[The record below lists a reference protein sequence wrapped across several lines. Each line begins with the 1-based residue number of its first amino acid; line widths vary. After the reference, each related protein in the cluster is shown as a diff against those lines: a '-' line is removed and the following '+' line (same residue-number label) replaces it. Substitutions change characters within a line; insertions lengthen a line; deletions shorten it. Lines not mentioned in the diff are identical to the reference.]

1 MSFLKHSDNYQP
13 NNIQSAPKESN
24 FPVGYESSE
33 TMVQLRVAPKPC
45 GTQLYDHD
53 KHSEQKDICAKLE
66 EQENQL
72 FSSQNTIVKKISNE
86 LQYKQRQQ
94 FSSPSSVESLCNLLE
109 KHNLVLKCN
118 FIRPGFSASNSVLM
132 CTPEDLRKALQQEAD
147 DFNLKKIKLN
157 LQSDSN
163 LSPENGTMFLSF
175 IKSQKSGK
183 HMLYSLDY
191 HISSQHDKKLFSL

>member
-1 MSFLKHSDNYQP
+1 M
-13 NNIQSAPKESN
+13 
-24 FPVGYESSE
+24 
-33 TMVQLRVAPKPC
+33 
-45 GTQLYDHD
+45 
-53 KHSEQKDICAKLE
+53 
-66 EQENQL
+66 
-72 FSSQNTIVKKISNE
+72 
-86 LQYKQRQQ
+86 QYKQRQQ

-183 HMLYSLDY
+183 HMSFCAK
-191 HISSQHDKKLFSL
+191 SKKFVETI